1 MPERVLFNVTG
12 GKTMSKPI
20 RRIAAAVGAT
30 LALGIGSAV
39 WATSS
44 ASAAPAGAAGTASTG
59 IASAAFP
66 PVCTAG
72 NLSVWVGYDAS
83 DGAAGTWYYPLEFTN
98 TSDRTCRTW
107 GWAGVSATNAN
118 GKQLGNS
125 ATRNHLYPAE
135 WVNIP
140 AGGTAHAL
148 LGYSAAEVGTSGCKP
163 QNASVLKVYPP
174 NSKTA
179 RHAFFDLPVCTVGGR
194 HTYLQLSVI
203 QPGTNI

>member
-1 MPERVLFNVTG
+1 
-12 GKTMSKPI
+12 MSKPI
-20 RRIAAAVGAT
+20 RRIAAAIGAV
-30 LALGIGSAV
+30 LALGVGSAV

-44 ASAAPAGAAGTASTG
+44 ASTASATT
-59 IASAAFP
+59 APAAFP

-72 NLSVWVGYDAS
+72 DLAVWVGYDAS

-98 TSDRTCRTW
+98 TSGRTCRTW

-125 ATRNHLYPAE
+125 ATRDHLYPAE

-140 AGGTAHAL
+140 ASGTAHA
-148 LGYSAAEVGTSGCKP
+148 
-163 QNASVLKVYPP
+163 
-174 NSKTA
+174 
-179 RHAFFDLPVCTVGGR
+179 LPVCTVGGR

-203 QPGTNI
+203 RPGTNI